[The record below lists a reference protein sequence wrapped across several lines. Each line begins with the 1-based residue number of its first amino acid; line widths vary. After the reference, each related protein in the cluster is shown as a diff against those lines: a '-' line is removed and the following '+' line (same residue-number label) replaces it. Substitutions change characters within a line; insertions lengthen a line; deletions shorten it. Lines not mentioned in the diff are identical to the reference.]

1 MTVNQIFF
9 LNKEGWGRSYSEEKY
24 FVIRQKTIKEAS
36 KEMASSAAGVF
47 VSLNYFL
54 EKHCTNVQS
63 LGYLD
68 ITIWALYRDTFNPT
82 EQSPAGVEDVRIWCV
97 LTSPAGL
104 HHTSCPSRETLYT
117 LVEVSTS
124 SLKSQLYR
132 GNAPKKV
139 TLNTHIRVIHHGV
152 SIYLQYICKNAHA
165 RKTYTV
171 VGRPSPAVCE
181 RISRVFS

>member
-1 MTVNQIFF
+1 
-9 LNKEGWGRSYSEEKY
+9 
-24 FVIRQKTIKEAS
+24 
-36 KEMASSAAGVF
+36 MASSAAGVF

-104 HHTSCPSRETLYT
+104 HHHQLPVQRNFIHLGGGEQPQVTIVQRECPQESDTEYTYTCNTPWCKYTRCNICKWMYVRMHTRRNRIQLLEGRPPLCVREYLACFHNFHSLSAPRQRVIQDNCPSVIPR
-117 LVEVSTS
+117 
-124 SLKSQLYR
+124 SLSEDM
-132 GNAPKKV
+132 GCV
-139 TLNTHIRVIHHGV
+139 
-152 SIYLQYICKNAHA
+152 
-165 RKTYTV
+165 
-171 VGRPSPAVCE
+171 
-181 RISRVFS
+181 